1 MTRINSK
8 IVSLSVVEDKVPVQ
22 NTHVPARPSVLHGTT
37 YKVVSPVYE
46 HAMYVTIN
54 DLVEDGKRRPFE
66 MFVNSK
72 NMEHYQWIVALTRT
86 MSAVFRHGGDVSFL
100 VEELKSVFDP
110 KGGYFKKG
118 GKWMPSLVAEIGEV
132 VEEHLLSIGLPVKPS
147 GASQDAAQD
156 TKVSKPTSSKIQCQ
170 KCLQYAVVISE
181 GCRTCMSCG
190 DSKCS

>member
-8 IVSLSVVEDKVPVQ
+8 IISLSVVEDKAPAPKAAIPV
-22 NTHVPARPSVLHGTT
+22 RPPVLQGTT

-54 DLVEDGKRRPFE
+54 DFVEDGRRRPFE

-118 GKWMPSLVAEIGEV
+118 GKWMPSLIAEIGEV
-132 VEEHLLSIGLPVKPS
+132 VEEHLLSIGLPV
-147 GASQDAAQD
+147 GASNKSQETFQES
-156 TKVSKPTSSKIQCQ
+156 KECKPTSLKIQCQ
-170 KCLQYAVVISE
+170 KCLQYAVVVSE
-181 GCRTCMSCG
+181 GCRTCMNCG